1 MTPAFLPLDIVIAA
15 FLGCMAPTLMAPAG
29 RRAAAWAA
37 AAAMAACLLLLA
49 PSIPPV
55 LNGVTLVQHFEWLPE
70 WGLSLSFRL
79 DGLGLMFSLLILGI
93 GLLVVLYAYY
103 YLPGSDRL
111 GRFYTLLLLFMAA
124 MLGIVLSENLLLLV
138 VFWEIT
144 SISSFLLIAYKRDHD
159 SRLSARMALA
169 VTGGGGLAL
178 LAGVLLLGHIAGSY
192 ELSDVLAAGERIT
205 AHALYAPMLI
215 LVLLGAFTKSAQFP
229 FHFWLPSA
237 MAAPTPVSAYLHSA
251 TMVKAGVFLLA
262 RLHPALSGSDLWFLV
277 VSSIGAAT
285 LVYSAYMALHG
296 NDFKG
301 LLAYSTTSHLGLITL
316 LFGLNTPF
324 SVAAGIFHIINHAI
338 FKASLFMAAGIVD
351 HECGTRDMRRV
362 NGLARYMPVT
372 ATLAIVAAGSMAG
385 VPLLNGF
392 LSKEMFF
399 TETVAHP
406 IFGNLPW
413 LLPTFATV
421 AGILT
426 VTYSSRFIHD
436 VFFNGDPVDL
446 PRKPHEP
453 PRWMRAPVEILVML
467 CLLVGVFPQWS
478 VAPIL
483 AAAAGAAL
491 QSPLAEF
498 RLAVWHGFTLPF
510 AMSLI
515 ALAGGVALYS
525 QHRFLFAW
533 HDRLPSLFPSV
544 IFERLYERLV
554 ALARR
559 IVGLVDNGS
568 LQRSLALFIGFVL
581 LYATWAWS
589 TALPEQRVA
598 IAQDAGPSEW
608 GALVVL
614 VMAAFGA
621 TWLQHAH
628 RYTALIFTSVAG
640 LIVAL
645 AFVRFSAPDLALT
658 QLAVEV
664 VTIVLMLLAL
674 YYLPP
679 SSPSEDRWP
688 RLVRD
693 ILLALAAGTGFGMAA
708 YALLTS
714 GFDPISGYF
723 LRESLPGGG
732 GANVVNVILVDF
744 RGFDTLGEITVLAMV
759 ALAAHALLDKLVMR
773 APHTDSEGR
782 AWATERYP
790 LFLVMLMRPLLPLA
804 LAVSVYIFL
813 RGHHLPGGGF
823 VAGLVTGI
831 ALILQYLA
839 SGIDFAQPR
848 LPRRTPPLIALG
860 LSLAGGIGFASWLFG
875 YPFLTSTFGHIHLPL
890 IGDMELASA
899 MIFDL
904 GVYVVVVAVVLTVL
918 TELGRLSRPERGI
931 A

>member
-1 MTPAFLPLDIVIAA
+1 MTAAFLPFDIIVAA
-15 FLGCMAPTLMAPAG
+15 FVGCVAPALMAPAG
-29 RRAAAWAA
+29 RKATAWAA
-37 AAAMAACLLLLA
+37 ASVMLLCLTLLTPL
-49 PSIPPV
+49 IPGV
-55 LNGVTLVQHFEWLPE
+55 LDGHTVIQHFAWLPQ
-70 WGLSLSFRL
+70 WGLSFSFRL
-79 DGLGLMFSLLILGI
+79 DGLGLLFSLLILGI

-103 YLPGSDRL
+103 YLPESDRL
-111 GRFYTLLLLFMAA
+111 GRFFTLLLLFMSA

-138 VFWEIT
+138 IFWEIT

-178 LAGVLLLGHIAGSY
+178 LAGAILLGNMVGSF
-192 ELSDVLAAGERIT
+192 ELSTILAEGAAIAE
-205 AHALYAPMLI
+205 HPLYAPMLI
-215 LVLLGAFTKSAQFP
+215 LILLGAFTKSAQFP

-237 MAAPTPVSAYLHSA
+237 MSAPTPVSAYLHSA

-262 RLHPALSGSDLWFLV
+262 RLHPALSGNDLWFLI
-277 VSSIGAAT
+277 VSSVGAAT
-285 LVYSAYMALHG
+285 LVYSAYMAVHG

-324 SVAAGIFHIINHAI
+324 SVIAGVFHIINHAI

-362 NGLARYMPVT
+362 NGLARYMPIT

-399 TETVAHP
+399 TETVSHP
-406 IFGNLPW
+406 LFGDYPW
-413 LLPTFATV
+413 LLPLFATL

-446 PRKPHEP
+446 PRQPHEP
-453 PRWMRAPVEILVML
+453 PRWMRAPVEVLVVL
-467 CLLVGVFPQWS
+467 CLLVGIFPQWS
-478 VAPIL
+478 VAPL
-483 AAAAGAAL
+483 LSAAASAAL
-491 QSPLAEF
+491 QTPLSEF

-510 AMSLI
+510 IMSLV
-515 ALAGGVALYS
+515 ALGGGVALYS
-525 QHRFLFAW
+525 QRRFLFAW

-544 IFERLYERLV
+544 IFERIYERLV
-554 ALARR
+554 KLARR
-559 IVGLVDNGS
+559 VVNLTDNGS
-568 LQRSLALFIGFVL
+568 LQRYLVLFVTFVL
-581 LYATWAWS
+581 AYGAWAWN
-589 TALPEQRVA
+589 TALPEHRVVTNQA
-598 IAQDAGPSEW
+598 ADIAAV
-608 GALVVL
+608 GALIILVL
-614 VMAAFGA
+614 AAVAA
-621 TWLQHAH
+621 TWLQRQH
-628 RYTALIFTSVAG
+628 RFTALIFTSVVG

-674 YYLPP
+674 YYLP
-679 SSPSEDRWP
+679 SASPAEDGWP
-688 RLVRD
+688 RIARD
-693 ILLALAAGTGFGMAA
+693 GALASAAGIGFGMVT
-708 YALLTS
+708 YVLLTS
-714 GFDPISGYF
+714 NFDPISGYF

-759 ALAAHALLDKLVMR
+759 GLAAHALLDKLVIT
-773 APHTDSEGR
+773 APRRDSEGR
-782 AWATERYP
+782 AWAAERYP
-790 LFLVMLMRPLLPLA
+790 LFLAMLMRPLLPLA
-804 LAVSVYIFL
+804 LAVSVFIFL
-813 RGHHLPGGGF
+813 RGHNLPGGGF
-823 VAGLVTGI
+823 VAGLVTAV

-848 LPRRTPPLIALG
+848 LPQRTAPLIALG
-860 LSLAGGIGFASWLFG
+860 LALAGGVGMASWIAG
-875 YPFLTSTFGHIHLPL
+875 YPFLTSTFGHVHLPMV
-890 IGDMELASA
+890 GDIELASA

-904 GVYVVVVAVVLTVL
+904 GVYVVVVTSVLMVL
-918 TELGRLSRPERGI
+918 TEIGRLSRNERKI
-931 A
+931 T